1 MSKKILLVDDEPDIL
16 RMLEIRLK
24 HAGYETATAC
34 NGKEALE
41 ILKKDPIDLI
51 LLDLLMPVMD
61 GREVCK
67 IMKNDEKLKNIPI
80 MLLTA
85 SVSTAPEDI
94 KKELQATDIIIKPFQ
109 PEDLLQKIKK
119 LVEL

>member
-1 MSKKILLVDDEPDIL
+1 
-16 RMLEIRLK
+16 
-24 HAGYETATAC
+24 
-34 NGKEALE
+34 
-41 ILKKDPIDLI
+41 
-51 LLDLLMPVMD
+51 MPVMD

-85 SVSTAPEDI
+85 SISTSPEEI

-109 PEDLLQKIKK
+109 PEDLLQRIKK